1 MNKNQKAVARQIL
14 LAAYLLS
21 SDGWVYYTD
30 PAWAAKRVMRYLGE
44 AVVLEPEELRQEVH
58 RQSAAL
64 LETYGDSV

>member
-1 MNKNQKAVARQIL
+1 
-14 LAAYLLS
+14 LLS

-64 LETYGDSV
+64 LETYEDSA